1 MEDNVIVIHF
11 GELWLKGRNRHVF
24 VSTLFKNIE
33 NAINGQEY
41 GRLNRERDRFVIY
54 LNAESKINNITD
66 SLRYIPGISY
76 FSPAKMIKADINEIL
91 AEGAAILSNAK
102 NPIKIVVHR
111 SYKNH
116 KFTSWDIVHAFIT
129 SKKTNP
135 HIDKNSKKILYIN
148 VAKDN
153 AFLYT
158 KKMEG
163 AGGLPVGASG
173 KAVILLSGGIDSPVA
188 SFLAMKRGIEPIY
201 LHFYAFQDYK
211 KVAESKIPRIA
222 NKLLKY
228 SNTAKVYYA
237 PAHLFQIATMKIPIK
252 YELVLFKRFMYK
264 YAEAVAKKED
274 AKAIVTGE
282 SVGQVASQTIDNM
295 QATQH
300 GIKTLILR
308 PLTGMDK
315 IEIIRKAEELDTFKL
330 SIEAY
335 RDVCSIKIKN
345 PKTKADSKSIDKFYR
360 SCRLS
365 EVLRKTMKMSFV
377 ETLKINEGMK
387 RN

>member
-1 MEDNVIVIHF
+1 
-11 GELWLKGRNRHVF
+11 
-24 VSTLFKNIE
+24 
-33 NAINGQEY
+33 
-41 GRLNRERDRFVIY
+41 
-54 LNAESKINNITD
+54 
-66 SLRYIPGISY
+66 
-76 FSPAKMIKADINEIL
+76 
-91 AEGAAILSNAK
+91 
-102 NPIKIVVHR
+102 VVH
-111 SYKNH
+111 
-116 KFTSWDIVHAFIT
+116 TFIK

-135 HIDKNSKKILYIN
+135 HIDKNSKRTLYIN

-158 KKMEG
+158 KKING
-163 AGGLPVGASG
+163 IGGLPVGTSG

-211 KVAESKIPRIA
+211 KVAESKIPKIA

-315 IEIIRKAEELDTFKL
+315 IEIIRKAEELDTFNL

-345 PKTKADSKSIDKFYR
+345 PTTKADFGSIDKFYQ
-360 SCRLS
+360 SCKLS

-377 ETLKINEGMK
+377 ETLKIDGEAEGNPK
-387 RN
+387 K